1 MYTEAQ
7 KPFENVL
14 ILGRV
19 RLHQFL
25 PLLLVLDVMLGFGLV
40 LEQDGGVGEGGVEG
54 VRGLGY
60 VGSGL

>member
-1 MYTEAQ
+1 
-7 KPFENVL
+7 
-14 ILGRV
+14 V

-40 LEQDGGVGEGGVEG
+40 LEQDGRVGEGGIEG

-60 VGSGL
+60 VGGGL